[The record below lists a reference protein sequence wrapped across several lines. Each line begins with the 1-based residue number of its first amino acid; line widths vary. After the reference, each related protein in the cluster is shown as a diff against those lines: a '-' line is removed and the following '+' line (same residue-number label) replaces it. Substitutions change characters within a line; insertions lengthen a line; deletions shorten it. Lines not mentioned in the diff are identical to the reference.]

1 MVKKNE
7 KTEKTEKNKVLNIE
21 DSLKSLDKII
31 LDMESDKCTIEKS
44 IELYE
49 KGMKILNDTSNKIEK
64 IEKDLKIIGK

>member
-1 MVKKNE
+1 MVKKN
-7 KTEKTEKNKVLNIE
+7 EKTEKNKVLNIE